1 MDRDKL
7 EIIER
12 RARIRCNLIRKA
24 FEWARG
30 LGSRVTA
37 ILIGSYAR
45 GDFNLWSDVD
55 IILISEDLVGYPV
68 ERLKTSIC
76 QPAMR

>member
-30 LGSRVTA
+30 LGS
-37 ILIGSYAR
+37 GSQQ
-45 GDFNLWSDVD
+45 F
-55 IILISEDLVGYPV
+55 
-68 ERLKTSIC
+68 
-76 QPAMR
+76 